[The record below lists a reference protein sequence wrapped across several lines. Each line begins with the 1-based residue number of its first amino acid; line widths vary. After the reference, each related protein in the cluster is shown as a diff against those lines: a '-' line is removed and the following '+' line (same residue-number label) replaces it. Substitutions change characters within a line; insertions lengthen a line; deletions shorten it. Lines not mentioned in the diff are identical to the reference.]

1 MPGRKAHK
9 SRIVE
14 NAGIHGV
21 HQLTAEGRRSTGQMQ
36 GQSERDRKGRRGQFG
51 GAGNPPLIK
60 K

>member
-1 MPGRKAHK
+1 MPGKKAHK

-21 HQLTAEGRRSTGQMQ
+21 HQRVAAGRKSAGETEGHFG
-36 GQSERDRKGRRGQFG
+36 RDAKRRRGQYG
-51 GAGNPPLIK
+51 TAGNSPLIK

>member
-1 MPGRKAHK
+1 MAGRKAHK

-21 HQLTAEGRRSTGQMQ
+21 HGHPEARKSTGETE
-36 GQSERDRKGRRGQFG
+36 GQYMRDRKGRKGQYG
-51 GAGNPPLIK
+51 SAGNSPLIK